1 METEDKTLFGIL
13 RPVCIDVMK
22 TPTIASILALRDSL
36 VCVEH
41 KIPPNMGEYVLF
53 PFKMIL
59 QQRKELLSSSRF
71 VESMLQCLAELWDR
85 THITSLET
93 FNMFFSFICVLLGQE
108 SSSSPGLP
116 RLSEDLQEC
125 TLRLLC
131 LLLQH
136 LTEEQVGILYAD
148 EGLLMVGHCIAAILR
163 MAQEETSI
171 QVKLLCMDSLCA
183 FSGLKVPVVSLI
195 PRATPAAGEEGD
207 NWTTV
212 GPNRGKEGVKS
223 DGVCDNGVVDEG
235 GVGEGVV
242 DEGVIDEGV
251 VGESVVGEGEKKEE
265 DDQQKFDNLGNA
277 FSPGTLP
284 LVYLESMSKIL
295 GEPPSAGRDDIIV
308 NCLSSFLPGVVLT
321 LTKIITGDRK
331 TSSLVVT
338 SAALVL
344 MRFVA
349 ILLSNTFA
357 SHIKTQYD
365 SKLEGKPKND
375 TPLKITR
382 NAAWLEESATKVST
396 LLIKVL
402 GQVVHPA
409 WRVHVAI
416 ITISHTFLQHC
427 STSLHETVLPCCE
440 ALIALTQNTRPD
452 VAALAKLSLNSI
464 SAQMD
469 KEVGYQLKY
478 KLKESLFNLSTDL
491 NRILFSQ
498 SDSEK
503 IATFCLLAGYL
514 KVLGP
519 HMSGLVNSHAHLSSL
534 IAGLLKSLQV
544 DHSSM
549 RVLEERVSPTI
560 AEPASG
566 STWDTR
572 LQFVHFHSSDVE
584 RVLYEICSL
593 LGYHSPCFPLVDHLL
608 DIITSTQQLRTE
620 AIIMLGRILLGA
632 GKKKKSEEEKCFFI
646 RVVCHC
652 VGLVLKPE
660 ILNVET
666 GVGQRSSLH
675 TKLEIIKN
683 ERSKAKTLKELS
695 GNVVLLTCVLDCVR
709 ICAVVLGKD
718 FNPLLMITLYPLLQ
732 KLGDANSTISH
743 SAFRALQGV
752 VENCGYGSLGD
763 LLRSNA
769 DYLVNS
775 ISYKLRHIDM
785 YPESTVAMTA
795 LLQYGSV
802 DVSPLVA
809 DSVEELLYSLDLHQ
823 EEQMDRVWCVLEVV
837 ARGVSAKTSQSRL
850 APQVQ
855 QPSSDISQEEALS
868 PGKAV
873 AFFEEYWESSRNCST
888 QEPFV
893 GEDSDQNEHPLNDD
907 TRCGD
912 ETTVPDYA
920 TPEKQLPLDLKMAV
934 SILERAPHYLPATS
948 DKTRLTVLSSVSFCV
963 TALQFEES
971 SLLPQVHRIWPS
983 FVRRFSDSSILVTTK
998 AVELL
1003 HVLTKTCR
1011 DFLRRRVSK
1020 EIWPSLTRRL
1030 KSLAVESS
1038 NPNELY
1044 HQSQLF
1050 KLQKMI
1056 LEHIGH
1062 FTKELDLSGED
1073 VEMVVHACVPYFSPD
1088 QPLCLQ
1094 STAAECVKEVSRFYP
1109 DVVWFVLVQLTSQEL
1124 PPPPCVNFKPLNIV
1138 KVACHPKSSEL
1149 AEQILSNI

>member
-1 METEDKTLFGIL
+1 METEDKALFGIL
-13 RPVCIDVMK
+13 RPLCVDVMRA
-22 TPTIASILALRDSL
+22 PTIASLLTLRDSL
-36 VCVEH
+36 VRVEH

-59 QQRKELLSSSRF
+59 QQRKKLLNSGRF
-71 VESMLQCLAELWDR
+71 LESMLQCLAELWDR
-85 THITSLET
+85 THIISLET
-93 FNMFFSFICVLLGQE
+93 FNMFFSFLCVLLGQVD
-108 SSSSPGLP
+108 SSSPGLP
-116 RLSEDLQEC
+116 HLSEDLQEC

-136 LTEEQVGILYAD
+136 LTEEQVGFLYAD
-148 EGLLMVGHCIAAILR
+148 EDLLMVGHCIAAILR

-183 FSGLKVPVVSLI
+183 FSGLKVPIVSLI
-195 PRATPAAGEEGD
+195 PRAPPAAGEEGD
-207 NWTTV
+207 NQTTV
-212 GPNRGKEGVKS
+212 GPSRGKEGVRS
-223 DGVCDNGVVDEG
+223 GGVCDNGVA
-235 GVGEGVV
+235 GEGVV
-242 DEGVIDEGV
+242 DEG
-251 VGESVVGEGEKKEE
+251 VVGEGEKKEE
-265 DDQQKFDNLGNA
+265 EDEESLDNLGNA
-277 FSPGTLP
+277 FSPGILP
-284 LVYLESMSKIL
+284 LMYLESMSKIL
-295 GEPPSAGRDDIIV
+295 GEPPSAGQDDVIV
-308 NCLSSFLPGVVLT
+308 NCLSSFLPGVVLS

-344 MRFVA
+344 IRFVA
-349 ILLSNTFA
+349 ILLPNTFA
-357 SHIKTQYD
+357 SHVKTQSD
-365 SKLEGKPKND
+365 SKWEGKPKNN
-375 TPLKITR
+375 TPLKVTR
-382 NAAWLEESATKVST
+382 NAAWLEESATKVSA

-402 GQVVHPA
+402 GQVIHPA

-416 ITISHTFLQHC
+416 VTVSHTFLQHC
-427 STSLHETVLPCCE
+427 SSSLHKAVLPCCE
-440 ALIALTQNTRPD
+440 ALVALTQNARPD
-452 VAALAKLSLNSI
+452 VAALAKLSLNSV

-469 KEVGYQLKY
+469 KETGYQLKY
-478 KLKESLFNLSTDL
+478 KLEESLFNLSTDL

-503 IATFCLLAGYL
+503 IATYCLLAGYL

-519 HMSGLVNSHAHLSSL
+519 HVSGLVNSHAHLSSL
-534 IAGLLKSLQV
+534 TAALLKSLQV
-544 DHSSM
+544 DPSNMH
-549 RVLEERVSPTI
+549 VLEERVAPTI

-566 STWDTR
+566 STWIRR

-593 LGYHSPCFPLVDHLL
+593 LGYHSPCLPLVEHLI
-608 DIITSTQQLRTE
+608 DVITSTRQLRTE
-620 AIIMLGRILLGA
+620 AVIMLGRILLGA
-632 GKKKKSEEEKCFFI
+632 GKKRRSEEEKCSFI
-646 RVVCHC
+646 RVVRRC
-652 VGLVLKPE
+652 VGVVLKPE
-660 ILNVET
+660 IWNVET
-666 GVGQRSSLH
+666 GTGQRSSLH
-675 TKLEIIKN
+675 TNLEIVKN

-709 ICAVVLGKD
+709 ICAVVLGED
-718 FNPLLMITLYPLLQ
+718 FNPLLMTTLYPLLQ

-743 SAFRALQGV
+743 SAFYALQDIV
-752 VENCGYGSLGD
+752 DNCGYGSLGD
-763 LLRSNA
+763 LLRTNA

-775 ISYKLRHIDM
+775 ISLKLRHIDM

-802 DVSPLVA
+802 DVLPLVT
-809 DSVEELLYSLDLHQ
+809 DSVEELLHSLDLYQ
-823 EEQMDRVWCVLEVV
+823 EEQMDRVWSVLEVA
-837 ARGVSAKTSQSRL
+837 ARCVSAKTSQSRHGL
-850 APQVQ
+850 QVEQPNSDVPQK
-855 QPSSDISQEEALS
+855 EALS

-873 AFFEEYWESSRNCST
+873 AFFEEYWKSSGNCST

-893 GEDSDQNEHPLNDD
+893 GEDSDQNGHPMNEDSHCD
-907 TRCGD
+907 D

-920 TPEKQLPLDLKMAV
+920 APEKQLPLDLKMAV
-934 SILERAPHYLPATS
+934 SILERAPHYLPAIS
-948 DKTRLTVLSSVSFCV
+948 DKTRLTVLSSVSLCV

-971 SLLPQVHRIWPS
+971 SLLPQVHKIWPS
-983 FVRRFSDSSILVTTK
+983 FVRRFSDSSVLVTTK

-1030 KSLAVESS
+1030 KNLAVESS

-1062 FTKELDLSGED
+1062 FTKELDLRGED

-1088 QPLCLQ
+1088 QPLCLR
-1094 STAAECVKEVSRFYP
+1094 STAVECVKEVSRFYP
-1109 DVVWFVLVQLTSQEL
+1109 DVVWFVLVQLTSQEP

-1138 KVACHPKSSEL
+1138 KVACHPKSSQL
-1149 AEQILSNI
+1149 AEQILNNI